1 MYVCTRAGGK
11 ANNNNESNQWDCSR
25 YIHRGPSAC
34 ITADLGWLAL
44 ITTSYCIY
52 LEEGTFLAEKL
63 LGGAMQARYGLVYSI
78 AERERWIG
86 ERLGG
91 LGRGGEGK
99 CRRVGKIPT
108 YLPT

>member
-1 MYVCTRAGGK
+1 
-11 ANNNNESNQWDCSR
+11 
-25 YIHRGPSAC
+25 
-34 ITADLGWLAL
+34 
-44 ITTSYCIY
+44 
-52 LEEGTFLAEKL
+52 
-63 LGGAMQARYGLVYSI
+63 MQARYGLVYSI